1 MFKKRTKLSGGV
13 DSKRRKLV
21 EPSQVKEANENDK
34 RGNDHNDE
42 QLDMTNKCK
51 ETDAIITSTST
62 ITTTTTTYTDS
73 EISKKKKDVVH
84 EHLDL
89 SEDEQQE
96 ETASQ
101 NEIQATIKT
110 FLNKPKLTGS
120 SKQIKQAPN
129 LKNTVLMDYQPDI
142 CKDFK
147 QTGYCGYGD
156 NCKFLHSRD
165 DFKTGWKLNKD
176 WEAFQQHN
184 QRDANLITTTT
195 NTTGPGGDLQEVVE
209 KTIEKTIRDVP
220 FKCVMCRNDYKNPV
234 VTSCGHYFCNK
245 CFFRRIKDTGNKKC
259 VICGH
264 DTKGSAKVAAN
275 LQQILR
281 LQQQQKEEKEE
292 KRVE

>member
-1 MFKKRTKLSGGV
+1 MFKKRAKLSGGV

-34 RGNDHNDE
+34 RKNDQNDE
-42 QLDMTNKCK
+42 QPNMTNKCR
-51 ETDAIITSTST
+51 ETDAVITS
-62 ITTTTTTYTDS
+62 TTTTYVDS
-73 EISKKKKDVVH
+73 EISKKKKDVAH
-84 EHLDL
+84 EYLGL
-89 SEDEQQE
+89 SEAEKQE

-101 NEIQATIKT
+101 DEIQATIKT

-120 SKQIKQAPN
+120 SKQIKQASN
-129 LKNTVLMDYQPDI
+129 LKSTVLMDYQPDI

-184 QRDANLITTTT
+184 QRDANLIAAA
-195 NTTGPGGDLQEVVE
+195 NTIRPGGDLQKVVE
-209 KTIEKTIRDVP
+209 ETIEKTIKDIP
-220 FKCVMCRNDYKNPV
+220 FKCVICRNDYKNPV
-234 VTSCGHYFCNK
+234 VTSCEHYFCNK

-275 LQQILR
+275 LQQILK

-292 KRVE
+292 KKEKKEKRVE